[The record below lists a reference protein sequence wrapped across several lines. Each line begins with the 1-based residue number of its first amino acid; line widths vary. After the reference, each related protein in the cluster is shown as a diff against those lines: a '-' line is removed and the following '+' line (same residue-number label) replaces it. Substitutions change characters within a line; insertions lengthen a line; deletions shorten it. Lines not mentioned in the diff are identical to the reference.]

1 MLHHRKIFALLM
13 IILLLSGC
21 ASSSPVSEVVS
32 FNEFTD
38 IESESTPAASNTPI
52 SSDRLSIRETPEG
65 FTVTEMP
72 EEESTPAFD
81 EYDVTLMAVGDN
93 LIHMGVV
100 YTGKQN
106 DGSYDFSFLFQGITD
121 FLNKADVKIINQ
133 ETIMAGNQLGF
144 HGFPHFNSPTEVGD
158 AIANAGFNVVL
169 QATNHSAD
177 QGIDGIDSCVSFW
190 RNHPEVLL
198 TGLHEPDNRTI
209 PTLTIK
215 DVTFAILNYTYG
227 PNYEIVSNKLAS
239 RMELLCARNEQTGAM
254 DYTTI
259 NPQVLE
265 DIKTAKEL
273 ADIVVVCPHWGT
285 EYQTSPSSYQ
295 QKFARQM
302 TEAGADLII
311 GAHPHVVQ
319 PIEQIQTDNGNSSI
333 CYYSLGNYVS
343 TQQNGRSMLE
353 GMAWVTYHVAQDGI
367 SLRENKTGVIPLVCH
382 YTSSPVRIQNIY
394 PLENYTQELASSH
407 GIISY
412 GGISF
417 SLSDLQQ
424 WSTETFGDWVL
435 TKDAVLSD

>member
-1 MLHHRKIFALLM
+1 MLYHRKILTLFM
-13 IILLLSGC
+13 ITLLLSGC
-21 ASSSPVSEVVS
+21 GSAAPSSEVIS
-32 FNEFTD
+32 FGDLTA
-38 IESESTPAASNTPI
+38 IESESTPTGEPADSNTPI
-52 SSDRLSIRETPEG
+52 ASDRLSITETPDG
-65 FTVTEMP
+65 YTVVEAP

-81 EYDVTLMAVGDN
+81 EYDVTLMAVGDD

-144 HGFPHFNSPTEVGD
+144 SGFPHFNSPTEVGD

-190 RNHPEVLL
+190 RSHPEVLL

-209 PTLTIK
+209 PILTIK
-215 DVTFAILNYTYG
+215 DITFAILNYTYG

-239 RMELLCARNEQTGAM
+239 RLELLCARNEQTGAM
-254 DYTTI
+254 DYTTL

-265 DIKTAKEL
+265 DIQTAKEL

-295 QKFARQM
+295 QKFATQM

-319 PIEQIQTDNGNSSI
+319 PIEQIQADNISEGPEGI
-333 CYYSLGNYVS
+333 ILE
-343 TQQNGRSMLE
+343 SMLE
-353 GMAWVTYHVAQDGI
+353 GMAWITYHVTQDGI
-367 SLRENKTGVIPLVCH
+367 SLQENKTGVIPLVCH

-394 PLENYTQELASSH
+394 PLEDYTQELASSH

-424 WSTETFGDWVL
+424 WSAETFGDWVL

>member
-1 MLHHRKIFALLM
+1 
-13 IILLLSGC
+13 
-21 ASSSPVSEVVS
+21 
-32 FNEFTD
+32 
-38 IESESTPAASNTPI
+38 
-52 SSDRLSIRETPEG
+52 
-65 FTVTEMP
+65 
-72 EEESTPAFD
+72 
-81 EYDVTLMAVGDN
+81 
-93 LIHMGVV
+93 
-100 YTGKQN
+100 
-106 DGSYDFSFLFQGITD
+106 
-121 FLNKADVKIINQ
+121 
-133 ETIMAGNQLGF
+133 
-144 HGFPHFNSPTEVGD
+144 
-158 AIANAGFNVVL
+158 
-169 QATNHSAD
+169 
-177 QGIDGIDSCVSFW
+177 
-190 RNHPEVLL
+190 
-198 TGLHEPDNRTI
+198 
-209 PTLTIK
+209 
-215 DVTFAILNYTYG
+215 
-227 PNYEIVSNKLAS
+227 
-239 RMELLCARNEQTGAM
+239 MELLCARNEQTGAM

-394 PLENYTQELASSH
+394 PLEDYTQELASSH